1 MMVKGVRKMSE
12 IDDLL
17 GKPGESVPVVDAAD
31 LKVMWDYSQEV
42 LAMHPGATG
51 AAVGAA
57 AWKDMC
63 RPGTDIRAVG
73 YRFTILMMGRW
84 RAEQERL
91 QGCSHDRFGLAAR
104 RCRSARVAVQ
114 PGSIRRGSTTRDWLL
129 ANPARPSDRVC
140 FLLKHLHYT
149 QSPQRAGMG
158 RQRPPIM

>member
-1 MMVKGVRKMSE
+1 MPGTEILWTLMMVKGVRKMSE

-63 RPGTDIRAVG
+63 RPGTDIRAAG
-73 YRFTILMMGRW
+73 YRFTILMMLRCVWVGGEPSENAFKVAATIDLTW
-84 RAEQERL
+84 PPVGVVQ
-91 QGCSHDRFGLAAR
+91 QGSLFNLDRFV
-104 RCRSARVAVQ
+104 VAVQ
-114 PGSIRRGSTTRDWLL
+114 HGIG
-129 ANPARPSDRVC
+129 C
-140 FLLKHLHYT
+140 
-149 QSPQRAGMG
+149 
-158 RQRPPIM
+158 